1 MGKFWENA
9 EITNGRLAM
18 VGFLA
23 LILNY
28 GFFGWIIPGFI
39 QAINIFKIQRKIN
52 LSIKTN
58 SPFKKKIF
66 IISKKQ
72 LSNSDFDK
80 NGLDSYGIHW
90 LQYAAFAVSGFAIFT
105 TWAFFYD
112 ERFHNLVMNI
122 FRIINCSGFN
132 CNGAF

>member
-1 MGKFWENA
+1 
-9 EITNGRLAM
+9 
-18 VGFLA
+18 
-23 LILNY
+23 
-28 GFFGWIIPGFI
+28 
-39 QAINIFKIQRKIN
+39 
-52 LSIKTN
+52 
-58 SPFKKKIF
+58 
-66 IISKKQ
+66 

-112 ERFHNLVMNI
+112 ERFHHFVMNI
-122 FRIINCSGFN
+122 FRVINCSGFN

>member
-1 MGKFWENA
+1 MEKCRNNKR
-9 EITNGRLAM
+9 EIS
-18 VGFLA
+18 
-23 LILNY
+23 Y
-28 GFFGWIIPGFI
+28 DWFFGFNNKLWFFWLDNSRIYLGIYI
-39 QAINIFKIQRKIN
+39 SKIQEEMN
-52 LSIKTN
+52 LWVKTN

-66 IISKKQ
+66 IINKKQ

-80 NGLDSYGIHW
+80 NGIDSYGIHW

-112 ERFHNLVMNI
+112 ERFHNFIKNI

>member
-1 MGKFWENA
+1 MEKCRNNKWEISNDWFFSFDNKLRFFWMDN
-9 EITNGRLAM
+9 TW
-18 VGFLA
+18 FY
-23 LILNY
+23 LNY
-28 GFFGWIIPGFI
+28 QYI
-39 QAINIFKIQRKIN
+39 KILKKKIN
-52 LSIKTN
+52 LLFKTN

-66 IISKKQ
+66 IISKKKQ

-112 ERFHNLVMNI
+112 ERFHNFVMNI
-122 FRIINCSGFN
+122 FRVINCSGFD

>member
-1 MGKFWENA
+1 M
-9 EITNGRLAM
+9 
-18 VGFLA
+18 
-23 LILNY
+23 
-28 GFFGWIIPGFI
+28 GWIIPGLFWN
-39 QAINIFKIQRKIN
+39 INKLRFKEKYC
-52 LSIKTN
+52 
-58 SPFKKKIF
+58 PFSEETFFLKKKF
-66 IISKKQ
+66 LLYVKKQ

-112 ERFHNLVMNI
+112 ERFHNFVMNI
-122 FRIINCSGFN
+122 FRVINCSGFN

>member
-1 MGKFWENA
+1 MEKCRNNKREISYDWFFSFDNKLRFFWVDD
-9 EITNGRLAM
+9 TW
-18 VGFLA
+18 FY
-23 LILNY
+23 LNY
-28 GFFGWIIPGFI
+28 QYIKVLKKYKSLI
-39 QAINIFKIQRKIN
+39 QNK
-52 LSIKTN
+52 LSF
-58 SPFKKKIF
+58 FKKNFYYKQ
-66 IISKKQ
+66 KKD

-112 ERFHNLVMNI
+112 ERFHNFVMNI
-122 FRIINCSGFN
+122 FRFINCSGFN

>member
-1 MGKFWENA
+1 LEKCRINKWEISYDWFLSFDNKLRFFWVDN
-9 EITNGRLAM
+9 TWFYLK
-18 VGFLA
+18 
-23 LILNY
+23 Y
-28 GFFGWIIPGFI
+28 KYI
-39 QAINIFKIQRKIN
+39 QVLKKIN
-52 LSIKTN
+52 LSFKTN

-66 IISKKQ
+66 NISKKKQ

-112 ERFHNLVMNI
+112 ERFHNFVMNN
-122 FRIINCSGFN
+122 FRFINCSGFN